1 MRLESG
7 GSSDY
12 VEDRRGRR
20 MGGPMMGGGLGLGGL
35 ILVLLFS
42 WLTGTDPTSILSLVS
57 NGSGVEDADTPG
69 VTGSPITDQAGR
81 FATDVLN
88 DLQPTWAR
96 ILGARYR
103 PTTLVLF
110 TDATQSGCGFAQ
122 AATGPFYC
130 PSDQKVYIDL
140 AFFDELHRRFG
151 APGDFAQ
158 AYVLA
163 HEVGHHVQN
172 LLGIER
178 QMRHAQQAD
187 PRQANELSVR
197 LELQADC
204 FAGVWGHSTQE
215 RQLLDPGDVEEGL
228 AAAAAIG
235 DDRLQRQAGQR
246 VSPESFTHGT
256 SAQRTQWLRRGLEE
270 GTVEACDTFAAR

>member
-1 MRLESG
+1 MRLGTG

-12 VEDRRGRR
+12 IEDRRGQR
-20 MGGPMMGGGLGLGGL
+20 MGGPIRGGGLGLGGL
-35 ILVLLFS
+35 LIVLLIS
-42 WLTGTDPTSILSLVS
+42 WLTGTNPLSLIS
-57 NGSGVEDADTPG
+57 TTGGEEDGTSQG
-69 VTGSPITDQAGR
+69 VTGGPITDQAGV
-81 FATDVLN
+81 FARDVLN
-88 DLQPTWAR
+88 DLQPTWSR
-96 ILGARYR
+96 ILRARYE

-130 PSDQKVYIDL
+130 PADQKVYIDL

-151 APGDFAQ
+151 ASGDFAQ

-163 HEVGHHVQN
+163 HEVGHHIQN

-178 QMRHAQQAD
+178 QMRRAQQSS
-187 PRQANELSVR
+187 PGQVNQLSVA

-204 FAGVWGHSTQE
+204 FAGVWGHSTDE

-256 SAQRTQWLRRGLEE
+256 SAQRVQWLRRGLQE
-270 GTVEACDTFAAR
+270 GTIAACDTFTAR